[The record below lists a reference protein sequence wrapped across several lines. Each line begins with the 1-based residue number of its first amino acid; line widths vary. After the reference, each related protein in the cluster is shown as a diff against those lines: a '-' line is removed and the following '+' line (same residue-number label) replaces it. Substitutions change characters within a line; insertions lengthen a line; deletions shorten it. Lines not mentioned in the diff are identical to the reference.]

1 MKKSLHQL
9 RFWDLVRQ
17 SFIVKSPDSFIK
29 FVIFYDL
36 VLKVFDC
43 GSLHFGSMNLSE
55 GQLRKVGRKLWKTWE
70 KSEEVRKSQELRE
83 VKNSVE
89 GSNRLHTHLQ
99 ITKHVMCKY
108 VVQKVPYWP
117 PLIWTVWLCCI
128 YMIF

>member
-17 SFIVKSPDSFIK
+17 SFIVKSPYSFIK
-29 FVIFYDL
+29 FVIFYDI

-55 GQLRKVGRKLWKTWE
+55 GQLRKVGRKLE

-89 GSNRLHTHLQ
+89 GNNRLHTYLQ
-99 ITKHVMCKY
+99 ITKYLNCKY
-108 VVQKVPYWP
+108 V
-117 PLIWTVWLCCI
+117 L
-128 YMIF
+128 

>member
-55 GQLRKVGRKLWKTWE
+55 GQLGKVGRKLWKTRKVRRSQE
-70 KSEEVRKSQELRE
+70 KSGVKRSQELSR
-83 VKNSVE
+83 
-89 GSNRLHTHLQ
+89 RQ
-99 ITKHVMCKY
+99 
-108 VVQKVPYWP
+108 
-117 PLIWTVWLCCI
+117 
-128 YMIF
+128 